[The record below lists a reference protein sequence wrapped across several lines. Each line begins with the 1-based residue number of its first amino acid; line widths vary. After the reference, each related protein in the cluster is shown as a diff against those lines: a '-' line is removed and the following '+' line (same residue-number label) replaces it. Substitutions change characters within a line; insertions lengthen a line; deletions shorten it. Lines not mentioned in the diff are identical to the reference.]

1 MHRDLGVNRRTKRKA
16 KMGKQKQKA
25 WMSLISSLLI
35 LLMKLMT
42 IINEINDN
50 EIWIQRTTVE
60 DGFTI
65 FFSENVIF

>member
-1 MHRDLGVNRRTKRKA
+1 MHRDLVVNRRTKRKA